1 MCLILRE
8 PFLTQIPYI
17 TSKEP
22 LKHRQTSCREEAYA
36 KLIRDV
42 IDRRDL
48 QGHWVHLLARSFF
61 TLTPGARIPRTQL
74 APLPLGLLRVHSSAQ
89 TAGNTILGQRGV
101 KLQTFANAAV
111 TKYSLM

>member
-1 MCLILRE
+1 M
-8 PFLTQIPYI
+8 
-17 TSKEP
+17 
-22 LKHRQTSCREEAYA
+22 
-36 KLIRDV
+36 
-42 IDRRDL
+42 
-48 QGHWVHLLARSFF
+48 QGHWVHLPARSLF

-74 APLPLGLLRVHSSAQ
+74 DPFPLGLLWVHSSAQ